1 MGSGLTNVG
10 KQRLLEMALRNT
22 QDSAA
27 ADTQPLFLALI
38 TSAVTPSATILTFGE
53 LTEIAAGNG
62 YTSGGDVITRDG
74 SDLTVWDNSS
84 DTAGSYGRIQLKNFV
99 WTASGGNL
107 PSSGSGASF
116 AVLLDD
122 NATVSSRQVYAW
134 FDLSEA
140 RTIGS
145 GAKLTLVDIEIRL
158 T

>member
-1 MGSGLTNVG
+1 MASGLTNVG
-10 KQRLLEMALRNT
+10 KQRFLEMAMRDT

-27 ADTQPLFLALI
+27 SDTAPMYLALI
-38 TSAVTPSATILTFGE
+38 TSGTTPTSTTLTFTE

-62 YTSGGDVITRDG
+62 YDTGGQVVTRDG

-84 DTAGSYGRIQLKNFV
+84 DTAGSYGRIQLKNYA

-116 AVLLDD
+116 AILTDD
-122 NATVSSRQVYAW
+122 NGTIANRQVYAW
-134 FDLSEA
+134 FDLTTA
-140 RTIGS
+140 RTVGS
-145 GAKLTLVDIEIRL
+145 GSVLTLVDIEIRL